1 MAFNM
6 TPERR
11 RKMGEI
17 FQAAR
22 EQPAALRDEF
32 LRGACGDDPE
42 LYRDLVGMLRET
54 GGADPLDHPPL
65 GPAQSA
71 FHPGQVVSSRYRIV
85 RFLSHGG
92 MGEVYEAEDL
102 ELKERVALKTLL
114 PAIAADSRM
123 VSRFKQEIQL
133 SRKVSHPNVCRV
145 FDLARDPGDGDAENT
160 VVFLSMEFLAGE
172 TLGSRLQR
180 EGRLPAGAALALL
193 DQMAGALDAA
203 HRAGVI
209 HRDFKP
215 SNVMLV
221 PGDGDV
227 RAVVTD
233 FGLARRLLP
242 SEEAT
247 ATLTGTLVGT
257 LDYMAPELLTGS
269 AASAASDVYALG
281 TVAYRMVAGE
291 LPFPSG
297 TPLAGAI
304 LRSKGPAPSPRTHVP
319 DLDLKWETAIQRAL
333 DPDPQRR
340 YPRASQFVQAIRG
353 ETASLSVALPVVTR
367 RRALVATVAAAA
379 LTVGGIAWRSWSR
392 SRSRPSPEAAKFYNL
407 GIDDIHAG
415 AYFAA
420 TKALDRT
427 VILAPHFSLAHARLA
442 EAWVG
447 LDSLEKA
454 QGEMILALREDNSGL
469 DEIERLQ
476 ITATQLTITREFNAA
491 LATYKKMRQL
501 DSKNAYLDLD
511 LGRAY
516 ENAGQQPAA
525 LESYRRAAEGPSHN
539 PAAWLDLAIL
549 YGRAADWAK
558 ATEAFRQAED
568 LYQATSNLEGL
579 TEVAYQLGFFA
590 TRRGQQEEAAVQLGK
605 ALESARR
612 AGNIQQ
618 EIRVKLQL
626 SINSYSLG
634 DDAAAQRDSQE
645 ALETARANQMEGLAI
660 RSLVG
665 LGNAYGRR
673 RDFTGAEQR
682 LQEALALARRTN
694 NSRLAA
700 LSLYSLASLHDQ
712 LKRPEAS
719 REAQEALA
727 FYQPNHYT
735 AETLNCLTMLVRAQR
750 YSGDYPAAIDSAQRL
765 LQLAEQ
771 SQIRQQMALAHESIG
786 RIMSVQ
792 ERYPE
797 ALEQYQQEVDLKP
810 DAEHI
815 AYGNL
820 GGGEALWRLGRYA
833 EAKDKLRQAEASAA
847 KLATLRLSL
856 MSAQAEMSLSLNL
869 FRDAAAMAN
878 RALASE
884 ASRNLLTAADFQRIL
899 GLALLRS
906 GKKKDGLRNCEES
919 LAAAAKG
926 NDATAAFDSRLAV
939 LTARLE
945 TSDDAGARSVFHD
958 LEPALAVHPESRW
971 RALALMAGMDRQFS
985 ARAREALAD
994 LAHLWG
1000 DAAYRTYLARP
1011 DVQKLSRLVLNPNS
1025 TSH

>member
-1 MAFNM
+1 
-6 TPERR
+6 
-11 RKMGEI
+11 
-17 FQAAR
+17 
-22 EQPAALRDEF
+22 
-32 LRGACGDDPE
+32 
-42 LYRDLVGMLRET
+42 
-54 GGADPLDHPPL
+54 
-65 GPAQSA
+65 
-71 FHPGQVVSSRYRIV
+71 
-85 RFLSHGG
+85 
-92 MGEVYEAEDL
+92 
-102 ELKERVALKTLL
+102 
-114 PAIAADSRM
+114 
-123 VSRFKQEIQL
+123 
-133 SRKVSHPNVCRV
+133 
-145 FDLARDPGDGDAENT
+145 
-160 VVFLSMEFLAGE
+160 MEFLAGE

-180 EGRLPAGAALALL
+180 ESRLPVGAALPLL

-242 SEEAT
+242 SEEIT

-281 TVAYRMVAGE
+281 TVAFRMVAGE
-291 LPFPSG
+291 LPFPSD

-304 LRSKGPAPSPRTHVP
+304 LRSKGPAPSPRAHVP
-319 DLDLKWETAIQRAL
+319 GLDLKWEAAILRAL
-333 DPDPQRR
+333 DPDPRR
-340 YPRASQFVQAIRG
+340 RFSRASHFVQAIRG
-353 ETASLSVALPVVTR
+353 ETASVTLALPVVTR
-367 RRALVATVAAAA
+367 RRALLAAVAAAA
-379 LTVGGIAWRSWSR
+379 LAAGGIAWRSWIR
-392 SRSRPSPEAAKFYNL
+392 SRSRPSPEAAKYYSM
-407 GIDDIHAG
+407 GTDDIHAG

-427 VILAPHFSLAHARLA
+427 VRLAPHFSLAHARLA
-442 EAWVG
+442 EAWLG

-469 DEIERLQ
+469 DEAERLQ
-476 ITATQLTITREFNAA
+476 ITATQLTITREFSAA
-491 LATYKKMRQL
+491 LATYKKMRRL
-501 DSKNAYLDLD
+501 DSKDAYLDLD

-539 PAAWLDLAIL
+539 PAAWLRLAIL
-549 YGRAADWAK
+549 YGNAADWAK

-590 TRRGQQEEAAVQLGK
+590 TKRGHQEEAAVQLGK
-605 ALESARR
+605 ALEAARR

-626 SINSYSLG
+626 STNSYSIG
-634 DDAAAQRDSQE
+634 DDATAQRYSQE
-645 ALETARANQMEGLAI
+645 ALETARANQMGGLAI
-660 RSLVG
+660 RGLVA

-673 RDFTGAEQR
+673 RDFNGAEEH
-682 LQEALALARRTN
+682 LQEALALARRSN
-694 NSRLAA
+694 NSRLTA
-700 LSLYSLASLHDQ
+700 LCLISLASLHDQ
-712 LKRPEAS
+712 LKRSEDSS
-719 REAQEALA
+719 REAQEALT
-727 FYQPNHYT
+727 FYQTNHYIT
-735 AETLNCLTMLVRAQR
+735 ETLQCLTMLVRAQR
-750 YSGDYPAAIDSAQRL
+750 YSGDYPAALDSAQRL
-765 LQLAEQ
+765 LQLA
-771 SQIRQQMALAHESIG
+771 QQAQVPQQVVLAHESIG
-786 RIMSVQ
+786 NIMSVQ

-820 GGGEALWRLGRYA
+820 GSCDALWRLGRYA
-833 EAKDKLRQAEASAA
+833 EARDKLSQAQASAA
-847 KLATLRLSL
+847 KFAALRLNM
-856 MSAQAEMSLSLNL
+856 MSTQAEMSLSLNL
-869 FRDAAAMAN
+869 FRDAAATAS

-884 ASRNLLTAADFQRIL
+884 TSRDLLTTADFQRIL
-899 GLALLRS
+899 GLALLGS
-906 GKKKDGLRNCEES
+906 GNRTDGLRNCEES
-919 LAAAAKG
+919 LAAATKG
-926 NDATAAFDSRLAV
+926 YDAATTFDSRLAV
-939 LTARLE
+939 LIARLE
-945 TSDDAGARSVFHD
+945 NHNEAGARSVFHD
-958 LEPALAVHPESRW
+958 LEPALAAYPESRW
-971 RALALMAGMDRQFS
+971 RALALMAGIDRQFS

-1000 DAAYRTYLARP
+1000 DAAYRTYLERP
-1011 DVQKLSRLVLNPNS
+1011 DVQKLSRLVLNPN
-1025 TSH
+1025 TANH